1 MKKLFFAVLTAFTVT
16 FGLGAPPAMAWNW
29 DLPHDPSAEANS
41 DAVAVTITG
50 GVGSTTSTVGT
61 GTQTGAGT
69 DGGWGSWAEF
79 DAQSWGWTG
88 GISVGFGSNA
98 MLSLMALES
107 GGEADAS
114 SNDVG
119 AQIAA
124 EGGALSQGAGDVV
137 VIQQEMAGFIFA
149 GGEDGPNYDQSVEL
163 GGSMN
168 IRTSVVASS
177 TGGNSSSASAT
188 TASGVN
194 IETDVNP

>member
-1 MKKLFFAVLTAFTVT
+1 MKKLFFAALTAFTVS
-16 FGLGAPPAMAWNW
+16 FGLGSAPAFAWHW
-29 DLPHDPSAEANS
+29 DLPHDPSA
-41 DAVAVTITG
+41 DADADADAATFTG

-88 GISVGFGSNA
+88 GSSVGFGSNA

-124 EGGALSQGAGDVV
+124 EGGSLSQGAGGVV
-137 VIQQEMAGFIFA
+137 VIQQEMAGAIFA
-149 GGEDGPNYDQSVEL
+149 SGYDGPGYDQDAEVE
-163 GGSMN
+163 GSMN
-168 IRTSVVASS
+168 IQTRVVASS
-177 TGGNSSSASAT
+177 TGGNSSSASAST
-188 TASGVN
+188 SSGMS
-194 IETDVNP
+194 IETNVNP